1 MRVFILLLLMAL
13 IYAPGIAAAATD
25 PSSAPAGQVKELP
38 PELLNLQ
45 IAPQEEKKKE
55 KPRFVRPRHESDY
68 MSVPEYERL
77 VRMAIQL
84 RPANFE
90 FTTLRTYYTY
100 VPQYDPMGDT
110 ARREILNLAYA
121 IQNEPDQAKR
131 KEAFDKYGEMVS
143 AHLGNIDVMSQA
155 LVLAREDKIFG
166 DPKFFDY
173 MRRGLLRSIM
183 RSGDGRNLVHAY
195 DVMTLGE
202 ETALLRALQ
211 VKLIKTEPRE
221 AGGTYYNMHDVQ
233 DPKTQRTYTIFVNV
247 SKPMDFLEYQRQN
260 KDTIFVIPRQ

>member
-1 MRVFILLLLMAL
+1 MRLFLLPLFMAFLL
-13 IYAPGIAAAATD
+13 IQPGIARAAEATE
-25 PSSAPAGQVKELP
+25 AGKVKELP
-38 PELLNLQ
+38 PELLNLK

-77 VRMAIQL
+77 VRMAIER

-100 VPQYDPMGDT
+100 VPQYDPMGDA

-121 IQNEPDQAKR
+121 IQNDPDQAKR

-211 VKLIKTEPRE
+211 VKLVKTEPRE
-221 AGGTYYNMHDVQ
+221 AGGTYYNMHEVQ
-233 DPKTQRTYTIFVNV
+233 DPTTLKTRTIFVNV

-260 KDTIFVIPRQ
+260 KDTTFVIPRQ